1 MYLNIISIFIGG
13 GIGAVSRYLIGFNL
27 AKHFE
32 INLPLSTFLV
42 NILGSFI
49 IGFLYF
55 LFIEKADINPA
66 MKLALTVGFCGG
78 LTTFSTFSLELF
90 EMIGNHQIF
99 HAFSYIILSVTI
111 CLLMTAIGAYF
122 AKLV

>member
-1 MYLNIISIFIGG
+1 MLNIFAIFLGG
-13 GIGAVSRYLIGFNL
+13 GLGAVARYLISFNM
-27 AKHFE
+27 AKYLE
-32 INLPLSTFLV
+32 INLPVSTFLV
-42 NILGSFI
+42 NIIGSFI

-55 LFIEKADINPA
+55 LFIEKTDLSPA
-66 MKLALTVGFCGG
+66 VKLFFTVGFCGG

-90 EMIGNHQIF
+90 EMIGNHQFF

-111 CLLMTAIGAYF
+111 CLMMTAIGAYF